1 MKSFAKN
8 ALLTVGSILV
18 VLLVCEIFLRVGGY
32 KFVTFNALS
41 AFHQFD
47 PELGWT
53 QIPHHEGLFQG
64 REFTVNIKTN
74 SHGFRDDEYAFTKP
88 VGSKRVVVL
97 GDSFTWGW
105 GVEHEEIF
113 CEVAERKLE
122 GTEFLNLGQSSYGTT
137 QEYLLLKK
145 LGMQFSPDF
154 TVLAFFPN
162 DIMDNFG
169 QNPKRPTFMLQGG
182 ELVLDQNP
190 KPLAFSQKIKKIMSD
205 HFLLYSLIDYR
216 IALLKPLRQNP
227 VAYDGF
233 DNYFFKN
240 FHEKMEGPWDVTKA
254 LLVEIDRL
262 TNHRFLIM
270 YIPNRLQVE
279 EETYQ
284 QALLVTKVDE
294 ESVDLSYTNTLL
306 QEFSERHGIP
316 FLDLT
321 PYFRKGNEHS
331 SLYFQWDSHMTKA
344 GHRLAGEILSDRLEN
359 LL

>member
-8 ALLTVGSILV
+8 VGLAVVSMLV

-32 KFVTFNALS
+32 KFVSFNALS

-53 QIPHHEGLFQG
+53 QTPNHEGLFKG
-64 REFTVNIKTN
+64 REFKVNIKIN
-74 SHGFRDDEYAFTKP
+74 SQGFRDDEYPFAKP

-113 CEVAERKLE
+113 CEVAEQKLE
-122 GTEFLNLGQSSYGTT
+122 GTEFLNLGQNSYGTA
-137 QEYLLLKK
+137 QQYLLLKK

-162 DIMDNFG
+162 DIMDNSAR
-169 QNPKRPTFMLQGG
+169 NPKRPAFMLQGG
-182 ELVLDQNP
+182 ELVLDQTP
-190 KPLAFSQKIKKIMSD
+190 KPLSFSQKVKKFFND

-216 IALLKPLRQNP
+216 VAMLKPLRKNP

-233 DNYFFKN
+233 DDYFFKS

-294 ESVDLSYTNTLL
+294 KTVDLSYTNTLL
-306 QEFSERHGIP
+306 QEFSETHGIP

-321 PYFRKGNEHS
+321 PYFRKGNEQS

-344 GHRLAGEILSDRLEN
+344 GHRLAGEILSDRLEH